1 MRVGALS
8 DSTATMQTS
17 FRIPSRTRVLAM
29 LAAAGCIVA
38 IAACGHAPTAGPD
51 STGAAGKDDD
61 PWVTRGSVSG
71 GPIVGNP
78 IGPYSP
84 RR

>member
-1 MRVGALS
+1 MR
-8 DSTATMQTS
+8 TS
-17 FRIPSRTRVLAM
+17 SETRNCARLLAV